1 MYIIV
6 LGILFTIADFA
17 LSFYLRNKSRLV
29 EYQAWNHIYNDTL
42 ENDLVIL
49 GSSRAYVH
57 FNPRIIDSVLSTNS
71 YNLGYNAALVNRQI
85 ARYDTYCRVQN
96 HQPEYIIYTVDYM
109 TLHYRDNFER
119 EQFYPYF
126 FYDREFV
133 ETFDK
138 YENFSAIE
146 KYAPFV
152 RYTKC
157 LFDFHV
163 YTNMFDPM
171 ENHTLYKGYW
181 NEHYE
186 YDNSVLAG
194 IQHLD
199 YTYTDEALALF
210 ENFVDRETKK
220 GVQIVIVYAPL
231 YHELIHKISN
241 FQDQFTVYGRI
252 AEKYGIPVL
261 DYTNDELSYSQE
273 YFYNATHLNKRGAHI
288 FSRKFAADLKELN
301 IIKK

>member
-1 MYIIV
+1 
-6 LGILFTIADFA
+6 
-17 LSFYLRNKSRLV
+17 
-29 EYQAWNHIYNDTL
+29 
-42 ENDLVIL
+42 
-49 GSSRAYVH
+49 
-57 FNPRIIDSVLSTNS
+57 
-71 YNLGYNAALVNRQI
+71 
-85 ARYDTYCRVQN
+85 
-96 HQPEYIIYTVDYM
+96 
-109 TLHYRDNFER
+109 
-119 EQFYPYF
+119 
-126 FYDREFV
+126 
-133 ETFDK
+133 
-138 YENFSAIE
+138 
-146 KYAPFV
+146 
-152 RYTKC
+152 
-157 LFDFHV
+157 
-163 YTNMFDPM
+163 MFDPM